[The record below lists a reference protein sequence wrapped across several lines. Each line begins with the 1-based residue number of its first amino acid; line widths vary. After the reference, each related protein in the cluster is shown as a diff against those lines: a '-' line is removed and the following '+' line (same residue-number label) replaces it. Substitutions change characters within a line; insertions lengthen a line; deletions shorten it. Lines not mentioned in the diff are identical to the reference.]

1 MMWLRPSMMKME
13 MGNNQTTSRLITW
26 CRPPQISQYFSII
39 SLITNQQQIWCSSLR
54 SATCSR
60 RSTATWCKLLWGATH
75 SSQWWAI
82 LSSLRLAI
90 LSSLRWPLTHSNN
103 LISTLGCNKC
113 MNQLQ
118 YKRRPSLMI
127 QHLGKTTKVI
137 WSKKTQKKFS
147 GIIACVEIDA
157 FLSSSS

>member
-60 RSTATWCKLLWGATH
+60 RLSAIWCKLLWGATH
-75 SSQWWAI
+75 SS
-82 LSSLRLAI
+82 LRWAI

-103 LISTLGCNKC
+103 LISTLRCNKC

-147 GIIACVEIDA
+147 GIIACVEIDV
-157 FLSSSS
+157 FLSSLS